1 MARARRKGDHANLA
15 SKGGVTATGGEVP
28 PRTRPRS
35 PPSRVSRGA
44 VTTVLVAVS
53 VAVVCWRVGLLR
65 GGNEKKPLQ
74 PRSPDGS
81 SAASASSK
89 TTAHIE
95 PPRRSPP
102 TVTAE
107 ETQREIR
114 KAHADTQRGKHRLA
128 VKRLERLL
136 SRGAHADA
144 VLDIRFSLADGY
156 TALGDDAAVETQ
168 LRLADTHAQ
177 GRSAAERS
185 DAAWG
190 LAKLYLN
197 RKTAPRAAIIE
208 VLRRVVDANP
218 AHDNAL
224 HWLGHQLMQSPTG
237 YTEAL
242 QYLSRVR
249 LDKLTDSHPL
259 DTVMLLGQ
267 AHERVGNLEGTAA
280 AFAEAVNLYTSMKQ
294 AGREIP
300 DRIRYRF
307 ALSHFQYGKAL
318 VQLGHADRALELAAA
333 ASYDFPDVY
342 HIMDITGVAL
352 AASGRWNETLAHYG
366 NVARH
371 LDEWPSDARAMPDR
385 VLGATFAKL
394 LHDHD
399 HKHPGKGQ
407 RAAGSGDADASNQ
420 NRHRRR
426 PAAAAAMADGD
437 GAQANGGWP
446 TQILHNL
453 TTTRCNIDVRPG
465 LTPEAF
471 MSEYAGRNLPVIIPN
486 AVADWPARTV
496 WQRGTFAAKYGDKMV
511 RVRRSVDIAYDNE
524 FGGLGAA
531 EVDLRRYLDET
542 FGPAAAPIGVDPA
555 ASSTGNT
562 RYVLQALE
570 WGDDGFREDYIPPQ
584 HFESPNFAW
593 NRTTRDG
600 AALAYF
606 GPAGSSVTLHE
617 HTNAWNALVFGMKRW
632 IMLPP
637 YIQNGPTGLPVEQWL
652 EEWYPKFHDDAY
664 ECTQYAGDLIYV
676 PTNFM
681 HTLINLQA
689 SIGVAV
695 EFGHNTR
702 LLKDLVRAARH

>member
-1 MARARRKGDHANLA
+1 
-15 SKGGVTATGGEVP
+15 
-28 PRTRPRS
+28 
-35 PPSRVSRGA
+35 
-44 VTTVLVAVS
+44 
-53 VAVVCWRVGLLR
+53 
-65 GGNEKKPLQ
+65 
-74 PRSPDGS
+74 
-81 SAASASSK
+81 
-89 TTAHIE
+89 
-95 PPRRSPP
+95 
-102 TVTAE
+102 
-107 ETQREIR
+107 
-114 KAHADTQRGKHRLA
+114 
-128 VKRLERLL
+128 
-136 SRGAHADA
+136 
-144 VLDIRFSLADGY
+144 
-156 TALGDDAAVETQ
+156 
-168 LRLADTHAQ
+168 
-177 GRSAAERS
+177 
-185 DAAWG
+185 
-190 LAKLYLN
+190 
-197 RKTAPRAAIIE
+197 
-208 VLRRVVDANP
+208 
-218 AHDNAL
+218 
-224 HWLGHQLMQSPTG
+224 
-237 YTEAL
+237 
-242 QYLSRVR
+242 
-249 LDKLTDSHPL
+249 
-259 DTVMLLGQ
+259 
-267 AHERVGNLEGTAA
+267 
-280 AFAEAVNLYTSMKQ
+280 MKQ

-426 PAAAAAMADGD
+426 PAAAAMADGD
-437 GAQANGGWP
+437 GAEANGGWP

-496 WQRGTFAAKYGDKMV
+496 WQRGNFAAKYGDRMV

-562 RYVLQALE
+562 RSVAVHTPLTPLHTPAPCMARARFLRSSERCHAISHRSCFFFSFTFWCVLVRVSFYCFVGFPTDRYVLQALE

-593 NRTTRDG
+593 NRTSRDG

-637 YIQNGPTGLPVEQWL
+637 YIQ
-652 EEWYPKFHDDAY
+652 Y
-664 ECTQYAGDLIYV
+664 
-676 PTNFM
+676 
-681 HTLINLQA
+681 
-689 SIGVAV
+689 VAV
-695 EFGHNTR
+695 LDYAPRRYSIRT
-702 LLKDLVRAARH
+702 L